1 MWSWFKSLPLVFL
14 HWGKILSAW
23 LRLFSLSLLRACF
36 GSAVIIKAS
45 LNASLCSF
53 SLSNNCCAIKLPNN
67 VFFFSIYCRP
77 SLPCITSHLAS
88 ILYVPS
94 WVIIKVATLGIDCN
108 AKNKSWNSGRTNK
121 IGAELEYCFLD
132 HALSISNVDIALL
145 PHKPSNTSF
154 LDVTLEGDSVS
165 LSGWH
170 YPFYPSLS
178 DHPFIMFFV
187 EYDRFFSIVGCQSRP
202 TSFSS
207 VLRYSALTQ

>member
-1 MWSWFKSLPLVFL
+1 
-14 HWGKILSAW
+14 
-23 LRLFSLSLLRACF
+23 
-36 GSAVIIKAS
+36 
-45 LNASLCSF
+45 
-53 SLSNNCCAIKLPNN
+53 
-67 VFFFSIYCRP
+67 
-77 SLPCITSHLAS
+77 
-88 ILYVPS
+88 
-94 WVIIKVATLGIDCN
+94 
-108 AKNKSWNSGRTNK
+108 
-121 IGAELEYCFLD
+121 
-132 HALSISNVDIALL
+132 LSISNVDIALL